1 MEYEFCKRCGR
12 RLKSDEPSIT
22 IDTGHMNYFHPKY
35 NRIPTARESAR
46 IQSFPDDFEFL
57 GTKTSQY
64 TQIGNAVP
72 CNLAKAV
79 VSMVIDILQNK
90 KSIVYCKVEQTLF
103 D

>member
-1 MEYEFCKRCGR
+1 MTVEEAAVLQTFPLEYDFQG
-12 RLKSDEPSIT
+12 S
-22 IDTGHMNYFHPKY
+22 
-35 NRIPTARESAR
+35 
-46 IQSFPDDFEFL
+46 QSS
-57 GTKTSQY
+57 KY